1 MTDLATIG
9 PEQNTAVA
17 AAEDNGAD
25 PWSGLIERVLSN
37 PDLPLDRVQQVL
49 DMREKVQAEEA
60 RKAFYDAMAAAKTEI
75 GPVTRDRHNAQ
86 TKSEYARLEAIA
98 RAIDPIIA
106 RHGFSMS
113 FGTDASPVEEHYRI
127 ICELGHRQGHTKA
140 YHADIPS
147 DQAGIAG
154 KVNKTKIHAFGSSM
168 TYGRRYLKLLVWDIA
183 TEDDDGNAAGR
194 GQVETITP
202 EQVTD
207 LETLIANVGADL
219 GKFLAFGNIERL
231 QDMAAHDFD
240 TARSMLLRKAEK
252 GQDDG

>member
-1 MTDLATIG
+1 MTEIATIALG
-9 PEQNTAVA
+9 ESRGGAVSS
-17 AAEDNGAD
+17 GSAD

-60 RKAFYDAMAAAKTEI
+60 RKAFYDAMAAAKTKI
-75 GPVTRDRHNAQ
+75 MPVARDRHNEQ
-86 TKSEYARLEAIA
+86 TRSTYARLEAIA

-113 FGTDASPVEEHYRI
+113 FRTDASPIEGHYRI
-127 ICELGHRQGHTKA
+127 TCELGHRQGHTKS

-147 DQAGIAG
+147 DQVGIKG
-154 KVNKTKIHAFGSSM
+154 SVNKTKIHAFGSSI

-194 GQVETITP
+194 GEVETIS
-202 EQVTD
+202 EDQARE
-207 LETLIANVGADL
+207 LETLILNVGADRE
-219 GKFLAFGNIERL
+219 KFLALGRLERME
-231 QDMAAHDFD
+231 DMPLSEFD
-240 TARSMLLRKAEK
+240 NARAMLVRKGEEARRN
-252 GQDDG
+252 G